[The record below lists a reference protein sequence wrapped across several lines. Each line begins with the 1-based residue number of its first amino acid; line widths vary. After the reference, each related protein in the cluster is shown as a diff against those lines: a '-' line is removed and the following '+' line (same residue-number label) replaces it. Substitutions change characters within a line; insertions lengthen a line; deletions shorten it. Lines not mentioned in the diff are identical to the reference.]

1 MARQGHA
8 TWSRPGR
15 CRWQSPFGLVV
26 TQPLWTQVLDDPWRL
41 LPLAPLLPLA
51 STGRMMMMSF
61 TLSARTRTRT
71 MTRTTTKTKR
81 KRTLV
86 AVEQQPDR
94 QEDHCLALYVQVQLL
109 VQPHRQVACQS
120 RQQVERLPDRQVE
133 VERQPDRQVE
143 VERLPDRQVEV
154 ERLPDRQ
161 VRRRQ
166 EDHCLASYVQV
177 QLLGQPRRQVACQPR
192 HPSRHPLRRPSN
204 TAAKNGKD
212 PKVQV
217 PKVQVLKVQV
227 PKVQIQKVQVRKN
240 EVEAATAKTTTLLN
254 IWGNLRVKTLELDLD
269 TQVLDLDMLD
279 TLAPD
284 TLSLDTLELA
294 LDTLKLALDT
304 LELALDTLDQL
315 DTLELALD
323 TLDQLDHRHQ

>member
-26 TQPLWTQVLDDPWRL
+26 TQPLWTQVLDDPLRL

-51 STGRMMMMSF
+51 STGRMRMMSF
-61 TLSARTRTRT
+61 TLSA
-71 MTRTTTKTKR
+71 TTKTKR

-120 RQQVERLPDRQVE
+120 RQQVERQ
-133 VERQPDRQVE
+133 
-143 VERLPDRQVEV
+143 PDRQVEV

-177 QLLGQPRRQVACQPR
+177 QLLGQPRRQVACQPRRQVHHRQVHRRQEDHCLALYVQVQLLGQPRQQAAHQPR

-254 IWGNLRVKTLELDLD
+254 IWGNLRVKTLALDLD
-269 TQVLDLDMLD
+269 MLALDLDMLD
-279 TLAPD
+279 LD
-284 TLSLDTLELA
+284 MLELDT
-294 LDTLKLALDT
+294 
-304 LELALDTLDQL
+304 
-315 DTLELALD
+315 LALD

>member
-71 MTRTTTKTKR
+71 MTRSTTKTKR

-120 RQQVERLPDRQVE
+120 RQQVERQ
-133 VERQPDRQVE
+133 
-143 VERLPDRQVEV
+143 PDRQVEV